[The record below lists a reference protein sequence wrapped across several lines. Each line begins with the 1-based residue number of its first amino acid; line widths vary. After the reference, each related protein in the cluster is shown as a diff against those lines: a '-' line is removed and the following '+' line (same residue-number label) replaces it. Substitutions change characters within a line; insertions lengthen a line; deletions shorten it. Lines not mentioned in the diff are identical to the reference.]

1 LLKNEIKKLL
11 QLSAPICV
19 GQLGQMAMS
28 VTDNI
33 MVGKVGAQALAAAS
47 LANALF
53 MLIMVVGF
61 GITIAVTP
69 LTAMAYGAGRHKECG
84 IVLRQGLLVNMFFGV
99 LFCIVTFVLADGI
112 QFMNQP
118 RAIVEPATL
127 YMKVL
132 GLSLLPMMLFQTYRQ
147 FAEGVS
153 FLKPAML
160 ITLVANLVNILAN
173 WLFIYGNLGLP
184 AMGVTGAGIATISSR
199 TFMAAALVAVILRSP
214 KMKPF
219 DPTLNYRKIDIPMI
233 KKLLSI
239 GIPAGF
245 QYFFEVSAFS
255 IASIMVGWMG
265 TIALAAHQVAL
276 NLASI
281 SFMVA
286 LGISAAGTIR
296 VGNAMGKQDMI
307 ATRRAGFG
315 SLLLCGAFMG
325 LAGLIFIA
333 FRTFWPTLYISEK
346 EVIDISAGL
355 LIIVAFFQIS
365 DGTQAVGLGILRGMT
380 DMKIPTVITLAAY
393 WVMGLPSGYIL
404 AFPMGMGIYGIWY
417 GLLISLTASALLLT
431 IRFHFKT
438 RKKEGLEA

>member
-1 LLKNEIKKLL
+1 M
-11 QLSAPICV
+11 

-296 VGNAMGKQDMI
+296 
-307 ATRRAGFG
+307 AGFG